1 MHERTFELRAD
12 DGASLHVYRFEPESA
27 PAKAVVQIEHGMAE
41 HAARYR
47 RVAEAL
53 TAAGYA
59 VYADDHRGHGKTVQ
73 SAEDLGWF
81 AAEDGWGRLVRDF
94 EALRERIVEEH
105 PRKPVFLL
113 GHSMGSLV
121 AQQYVSEHGRELA
134 GLVLSGTGGG
144 GGPLVHVGRAIAK
157 LERLRLGPRGRS
169 KLLQSLTFGA
179 YNRGFSPVRTEYDWL
194 SRDAAEVDAY
204 VADPLCGFDLTVQGW
219 IDVMTGVIGIER
231 AETIAKV
238 PKALPVY
245 LMSGAL
251 DPVGRQSAGVKWLA
265 EQYRGAG
272 LRDVTVRLYEGARHE
287 LFNEQN
293 RDEVLRE
300 LVAWLDAVLA
310 RRAAPSP

>member
-1 MHERTFELRAD
+1 MREQTFELRAG
-12 DGASLHVYRFEPESA
+12 DGAMLHVYRFEPASA

-59 VYADDHRGHGKTVQ
+59 VYADDHRGHGK
-73 SAEDLGWF
+73 SARSPEELGFF
-81 AAEDGWGRLVRDF
+81 AAEDGFQQLVRDF
-94 EALRERIVEEH
+94 ESLRERIVEEH
-105 PRKPVFLL
+105 PKKPVFLL

-144 GGPLVHVGRAIAK
+144 NGPLVHVGRGIAK

-169 KLLQSLTFGA
+169 KLLQTLTFGA
-179 YNRGFSPVRTEYDWL
+179 YNKGFAPVRTEYDWL

-204 VADPLCGFDLTVQGW
+204 IADPLCGFDFTVQGW
-219 IDVMTGVIGIER
+219 IDVLTGVIGIER
-231 AETIAKV
+231 AETIRKV

-245 LMSGAL
+245 MMSGAL
-251 DPVGRQSAGVKWLA
+251 DPVGRQSAGVSWLA
-265 EQYRGAG
+265 EQYRRAG
-272 LRDVTVRLYEGARHE
+272 LRDVTVRLYEGGRHE

-293 RDEVLRE
+293 RVEVQRE
-300 LVAWLDAVLA
+300 LLAWLDGVLA
-310 RRAAPSP
+310 RRSAPSP

>member
-1 MHERTFELRAD
+1 MRERSFELRAD
-12 DGASLHVYRFEPESA
+12 DGAALHVYRFEPESA

-59 VYADDHRGHGKTVQ
+59 VYADDHRGHGK
-73 SAEDLGWF
+73 SARGPEDLGFF
-81 AAEDGWGRLVRDF
+81 AQQDGWNRVVRDF
-94 EALRERIVEEH
+94 ELLRERIVEDH
-105 PRKPVFLL
+105 PKKPVFLL
-113 GHSMGSLV
+113 GHSMGSLLAQSYV
-121 AQQYVSEHGRELA
+121 AEHGRELA

-144 GGPLVHVGRAIAK
+144 SGPLVRVGRVIAK
-157 LERLRLGPRGRS
+157 LERLRLGPAGRS
-169 KLLQSLTFGA
+169 KLLQTLTFGA
-179 YNRGFSPVRTEYDWL
+179 YNKGFAPNRTAYDWL

-204 VADPLCGFDLTVQGW
+204 IADPLCGFDFTVQGW
-219 IDVMTGVIGIER
+219 IDIMSGVIAIESE
-231 AETIAKV
+231 ATIAKV

-265 EQYRGAG
+265 EQYRKAG
-272 LRDVTVRLYEGARHE
+272 LADVTVRLYEGARHE
-287 LFNEQN
+287 LFNETH

-300 LVAWLDAVLA
+300 LVAWLDGVLA
-310 RRAAPSP
+310 RRAAPAS